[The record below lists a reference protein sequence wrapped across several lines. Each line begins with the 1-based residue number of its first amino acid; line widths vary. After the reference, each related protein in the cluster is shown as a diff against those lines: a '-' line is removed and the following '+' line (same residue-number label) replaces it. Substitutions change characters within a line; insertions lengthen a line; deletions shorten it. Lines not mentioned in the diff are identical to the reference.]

1 MVTITLL
8 DVNDEP
14 PQFTKNNYTFSVNES
29 AVGGQKVGVVMATDE
44 DVNGNTTTRYRIG
57 SGSDGKFYVD
67 ILSGMLLSY
76 QIFKTLDCSIN

>member
-14 PQFTKNNYTFSVNES
+14 PQFTKNNYIFSVNES
-29 AVGGQKVGVVMATDE
+29 AVAGQKVGVVMATDE
-44 DVNGNTTTRYRIG
+44 DVNGNITTRYRIG

-67 ILSGMLLSY
+67 ILSGTLLSY
-76 QIFKTLDCSIN
+76 QIFKTLDCSIY

>member
-67 ILSGMLLSY
+67 ILSGTLLSY
-76 QIFKTLDCSIN
+76 QIFKTLDCSIY